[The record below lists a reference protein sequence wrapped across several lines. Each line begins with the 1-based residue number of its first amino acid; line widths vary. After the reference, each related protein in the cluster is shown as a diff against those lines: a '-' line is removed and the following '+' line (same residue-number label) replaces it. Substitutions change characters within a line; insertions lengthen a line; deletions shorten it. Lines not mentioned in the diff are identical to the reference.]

1 LSVFR
6 AGKGGGSGPPRGFVA
21 EFRDVMARARRRSAE
36 SAARRFREIDMARG
50 VLVIL
55 MAAYHCLYT
64 ANFLGLSPFDPARGP
79 FRLTAIFI
87 AAGFLLVSGV
97 SLRIQAMRLAAS
109 GAAKPFAAVLRRSLA
124 IAVPALLVTVAT
136 FLAIGRE
143 SFVVFGILHC
153 MAVSG
158 IIAYPFL
165 KRPALALVAG
175 ALIVIPGFAFL
186 DGWGFDPAWSRA
198 VFWLGFR
205 PSDYY
210 PIDFVPLIPW
220 AGFVLLGVFAAS
232 LLYDAKGKRR
242 YPFPEGAG
250 ATLSR
255 GLAYLGRHSLF
266 IYVVH
271 IPFLMAILLG
281 IKSFIGLV
289 IRK

>member
-1 LSVFR
+1 MVEL
-6 AGKGGGSGPPRGFVA
+6 
-21 EFRDVMARARRRSAE
+21 RDVMARARKRSAE
-36 SAARRFREIDMARG
+36 SVSRRFREIDVARG

-55 MAAYHCLYT
+55 MAAYHALYT

-87 AAGFLLVSGV
+87 AAGFLLVSGI

-109 GAAKPFAAVLRRSLA
+109 GAAKPFAAVGRRSLA
-124 IAVPALLVTVAT
+124 IAVPALIVTVAT
-136 FLAIGRE
+136 FFAIGRE

-153 MAVSG
+153 MALSG

-165 KRPALALVAG
+165 KRPVPALVAG
-175 ALIVIPGFAFL
+175 ALAVILGFAFL

-220 AGFVLLGVFAAS
+220 SGFVLLGVFSGS
-232 LLYDAKGKRR
+232 LLYDDKGKRR
-242 YPFPEGAG
+242 YPFPEGRG
-250 ATLSR
+250 KPLSR
-255 GLAYLGRHSLF
+255 ALSFLGRHSLF

-271 IPFLMAILLG
+271 IPLFMGILLG
-281 IKSFIGLV
+281 IKALIPILA
-289 IRK
+289 

>member
-1 LSVFR
+1 LSPSKE
-6 AGKGGGSGPPRGFVA
+6 GESGGSRSPRGFMI
-21 EFRDVMARARRRSAE
+21 ELRDIKARARRRSAE
-36 SAARRFREIDMARG
+36 SLARRFREIDMARG
-50 VLVIL
+50 VFVIL

-64 ANFLGLSPFDPARGP
+64 ANFLGLSSFDPARGP

-87 AAGFLLVSGV
+87 AAGFLIVSGI

-109 GAAKPFAAVLRRSLA
+109 GAAKPFAAVFRRSLA

-136 FLAIGRE
+136 FAAIGRE

-153 MAVSG
+153 MAIAG

-165 KRPALALVAG
+165 KRPVPALVVG
-175 ALIVIPGFAFL
+175 SLIVILGFAFL

-220 AGFVLLGVFAAS
+220 SGFVLLGVFSGS
-232 LLYDAKGKRR
+232 LLYDANGKRR
-242 YPFPEGAG
+242 YPFPEGQGGPISRA
-250 ATLSR
+250 LSF
-255 GLAYLGRHSLF
+255 LGRHSLL

-271 IPFLMAILLG
+271 IPLLMALLLG
-281 IKSFIGLV
+281 IKALIPLFA
-289 IRK
+289 